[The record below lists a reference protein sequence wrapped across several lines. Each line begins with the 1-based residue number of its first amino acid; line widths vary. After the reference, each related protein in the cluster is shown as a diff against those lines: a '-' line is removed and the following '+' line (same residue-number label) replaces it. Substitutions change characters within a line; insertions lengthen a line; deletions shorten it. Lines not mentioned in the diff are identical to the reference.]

1 MKSPVEQL
9 LEKLE
14 SNQRMFQNANLHI
27 ANGAL
32 EPTIKFA
39 KELLVTEK
47 MMMSEQYQ
55 KGHAAGVISG
65 KIEAQTTRI

>member
-14 SNQRMFQNANLHI
+14 DNQRMFQNANLLI
-27 ANGAL
+27 AKGIL
-32 EPTIKFA
+32 EPTVKLA

-47 MMMSEQYQ
+47 MIVSEQYQ
-55 KGHAAGVISG
+55 KGHTAGVING
-65 KIEAQTTRI
+65 KIEAQITRV

>member
-9 LEKLE
+9 LQRLE
-14 SNQRMFQNANLHI
+14 ENQRMFQNANLLI
-27 ANGAL
+27 AKGIL
-32 EPTIKFA
+32 EPTIKLA

-55 KGHAAGVISG
+55 KGHTAGSISG
-65 KIEAQTTRI
+65 KIEAQTTKI

>member
-9 LEKLE
+9 LQRLE
-14 SNQRMFQNANLHI
+14 ENQRMFQNANLLI
-27 ANGAL
+27 AKGIL
-32 EPTIKFA
+32 EPTIKLA

-55 KGHAAGVISG
+55 NGHAAGLISG
-65 KIEAQTTRI
+65 KIEAQTTKI

>member
-14 SNQRMFQNANLHI
+14 DNQRMFQNANLLI
-27 ANGAL
+27 AKGIL
-32 EPTIKFA
+32 EPTVKLA

-47 MMMSEQYQ
+47 MIVSEQYQ
-55 KGHAAGVISG
+55 KGHTAGVING
-65 KIEAQTTRI
+65 RIEAQTTKV

>member
-14 SNQRMFQNANLHI
+14 DNQRMFQNANLLI
-27 ANGAL
+27 AKGIL
-32 EPTIKFA
+32 EPTIKLA

-55 KGHAAGVISG
+55 KGHASGVING